1 MRHWIKRIA
10 VSTLIVV
17 AIGLSF
23 SWWAVRQ
30 TRHVPEFYQRATSI
44 GQATMPASGRIVMQ
58 THSGS
63 GMSLTDPDAD
73 SSALE
78 GKSWNA
84 VFTVKEIN
92 DWLSKEL
99 PTSFPQ
105 LLAQGATDPRIC
117 IEDGHVLAAARY
129 KTQRLD
135 LVISCELAVELT
147 EEPNMLALRVKYLRA
162 GALPIP
168 LSSFL
173 TGISKE
179 AAKGDVDIRWDDTEA
194 GPVALVKVPSEHP
207 RYVTS
212 PVLVES
218 VDLVDGALVLSG
230 NTGPLAFETFRPHGP
245 FYRFVSYQPG
255 ENETDQSAGVSSS
268 GKSESTLIR

>member
-1 MRHWIKRIA
+1 MRRWIKRITTIA
-10 VSTLIVV
+10 VMVLIV
-17 AIGLSF
+17 GLSC
-23 SWWAVRQ
+23 SWWAVQQ
-30 TRHVPEFYQRATSI
+30 TRHIPEFYQRAT
-44 GQATMPASGRIVMQ
+44 GTAESGKQSCGEILLE
-58 THSGS
+58 TSAKS
-63 GMSLTDPDAD
+63 EFD
-73 SSALE
+73 SSDEPGFA
-78 GKSWNA
+78 SWSA
-84 VFTVKEIN
+84 IFTVDEVN
-92 DWLSKEL
+92 AWLAKEL

-117 IEDGHVLAAARY
+117 IEDGRVLAAARY

-147 EEPNMLALRVKYLRA
+147 EEPNMLALRVKHLRA

-179 AAKGDVDIRWDDTEA
+179 AAKGDVDIRWDDTHA

-218 VDLVDGALVLSG
+218 VQLVDGALVLSG
-230 NTGPLAFETFRPHGP
+230 NTGPLAYQTFRPLGP
-245 FYRFVSYQPG
+245 IYQFVSYRPG
-255 ENETDQSAGVSSS
+255 ENNNDQSARISSQDDS
-268 GKSESTLIR
+268 DSTMIR

>member
-10 VSTLIVV
+10 SIAVTVLIVGFV
-17 AIGLSF
+17 F

-30 TRHVPEFYQRATSI
+30 TQHVPEFYQRATGTGTAAAGS
-44 GQATMPASGRIVMQ
+44 SGRVVMD
-58 THSGS
+58 TNVERL
-63 GMSLTDPDAD
+63 LTDSDAPIV
-73 SSALE
+73 E
-78 GKSWNA
+78 SWNA
-84 VFTVKEIN
+84 VFTVDEVN
-92 DWLSKEL
+92 AWLAEEL

-117 IEDGHVLAAARY
+117 IVDGRVLAAARY
-129 KTQRLD
+129 KTKRLD

-147 EEPNMLALRVKYLRA
+147 EEPNMLALRVKHLRA

-207 RYVTS
+207 RYVTN

-218 VDLVDGALVLSG
+218 VQLVDGALVLSG
-230 NTGPLAFETFRPHGP
+230 NTGPLAFETFRPLGP
-245 FYRFVSYQPG
+245 IYRFVSYRPG
-255 ENETDQSAGVSSS
+255 ENDNDQVDRRSA
-268 GKSESTLIR
+268 KDASESTMIR